1 MYSNN
6 VWSGPQVS
14 KSIKLKLTRQQ
25 FTLVIKSY
33 RLSHDVVISNVDG
46 EILTAALHQWLGIL
60 MIYKIIRKNATLRS
74 DDVTSPR

>member
-1 MYSNN
+1 M
-6 VWSGPQVS
+6 
-14 KSIKLKLTRQQ
+14 
-25 FTLVIKSY
+25 IKSY
-33 RLSHDVVISNVDG
+33 SLSHHVVISNVDG

>member
-33 RLSHDVVISNVDG
+33 RLSNDVVISNVDG
-46 EILTAALHQWLGIL
+46 EILTADLHQWLGIL